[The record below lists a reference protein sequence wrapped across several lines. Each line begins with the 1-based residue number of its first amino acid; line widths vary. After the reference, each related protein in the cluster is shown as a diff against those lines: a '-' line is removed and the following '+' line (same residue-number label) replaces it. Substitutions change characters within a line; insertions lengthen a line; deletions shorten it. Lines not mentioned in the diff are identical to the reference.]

1 MTTQTLLYQRALRLL
16 GERELSSVT
25 ENREPRHLLD
35 AEDEDGGLITYAL
48 ETGFW
53 RFASKTEQLSSSG
66 TSAFGL
72 TKTFGKPSNYVH
84 LIELSGDEH
93 FRTPL
98 TRDKLFSNP
107 ESSFREDQ
115 ALFYSMLTTIYIR
128 YVNKSSSYGTDLTIW
143 PETFAQYY
151 AALLAHKVGLAMT
164 KKPAIMAVVAKE
176 LDRAYITALEWES
189 AGGAARWLA
198 LKGQI
203 EGTARRAVPRTAP
216 QQPGVSA

>member
-98 TRDKLFSNP
+98 TRDKFFSNP

-128 YVNKSSSYGTDLTIW
+128 PIFFFQVFLPLFCQPLEIHSYCFFKAFLRTLGEFHCGEYFADFFPSIFFGNKSPD
-143 PETFAQYY
+143 
-151 AALLAHKVGLAMT
+151 
-164 KKPAIMAVVAKE
+164 
-176 LDRAYITALEWES
+176 
-189 AGGAARWLA
+189 
-198 LKGQI
+198 
-203 EGTARRAVPRTAP
+203 
-216 QQPGVSA
+216 